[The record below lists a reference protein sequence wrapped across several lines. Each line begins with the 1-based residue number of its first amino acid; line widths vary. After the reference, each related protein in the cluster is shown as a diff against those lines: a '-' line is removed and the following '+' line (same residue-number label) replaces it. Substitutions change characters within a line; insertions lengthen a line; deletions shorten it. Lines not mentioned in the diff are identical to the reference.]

1 MERQNPHAARQN
13 ASESTKRNFLK
24 RENRVPRS
32 LAGER
37 LVFQPRTE
45 AMKTANSAS
54 VTVAGFERNVE
65 PTNIASMTIKK
76 AIVRA
81 ADLLMCVE
89 IEMQVGNQGDALVEE
104 PCCMLSGFDCE
115 SAGDF
120 LLCFPRASRVIALGR
135 GVSGASVRMGG

>member
-1 MERQNPHAARQN
+1 
-13 ASESTKRNFLK
+13 
-24 RENRVPRS
+24 
-32 LAGER
+32 
-37 LVFQPRTE
+37 
-45 AMKTANSAS
+45 MKTANSAS